1 MKNGE
6 FIIMNKF
13 ILALV
18 FVAAVSASG
27 NFVEFLNDLHV
38 GQQCQNNINTYT
50 VTAFTVTPFPPARG
64 DNVVSVST
72 GKFTQ
77 AETITGIKITVL
89 LNNRAFYHE
98 TIPQSGSFTAGQVG
112 VFTYSQV
119 VASVSPPGS
128 YTIQGGLIN
137 SQSQQIN
144 CWEVAFTLA

>member
-64 DNVVSVST
+64 DKCCKCLNW
-72 GKFTQ
+72 
-77 AETITGIKITVL
+77 KI
-89 LNNRAFYHE
+89 
-98 TIPQSGSFTAGQVG
+98 
-112 VFTYSQV
+112 YS
-119 VASVSPPGS
+119 SRDN
-128 YTIQGGLIN
+128 Y
-137 SQSQQIN
+137 
-144 CWEVAFTLA
+144 WH